1 MKNNLNPVATYENP
15 VIQKDQINFENKG
28 KAGIYRAT
36 NTLNGKSVGSSIHL
50 GERFQQYFS
59 INYLERNQ
67 SLAICRAL
75 LKHGYSNFMAG
86 SASHLRSLNTVNQRN
101 VLKGKIITCN
111 Y

>member
-15 VIQKDQINFENKG
+15 VIQKDKINFENKG

-75 LKHGYSNFMAG
+75 LKYGYSNFMAG
-86 SASHLRSLNTVNQRN
+86 SASH
-101 VLKGKIITCN
+101 
-111 Y
+111 